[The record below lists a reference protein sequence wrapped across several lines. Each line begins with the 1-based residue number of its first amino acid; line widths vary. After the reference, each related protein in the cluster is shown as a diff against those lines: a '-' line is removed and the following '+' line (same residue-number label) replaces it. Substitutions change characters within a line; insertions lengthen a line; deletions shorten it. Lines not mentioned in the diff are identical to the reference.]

1 MAKYY
6 LVENRTDNIVGKI
19 DSVTPGGAEHY
30 FLGRKQMKDNEEGFY
45 KIWRIMS
52 KKDYEREFKNNLFD
66 RQMGNRKYEWWKEEQ
81 TNPDDGFDY

>member
-30 FLGRKQMKDNEEGFY
+30 FLGRKK
-45 KIWRIMS
+45 
-52 KKDYEREFKNNLFD
+52 
-66 RQMGNRKYEWWKEEQ
+66 
-81 TNPDDGFDY
+81 